1 MSHREKPIPSSMRI
15 TTMPTIL
22 GDFLKASVKSLLTL
36 PMIVPLAAVAATSSP
51 QAWSPAARAS
61 QLEALDYIERLELA
75 RGAGPDV
82 VADALGIKNGLL
94 AEVATASGIVRNFG
108 GIELSTELEQRSG
121 QTTIIVRASGG
132 CIDRDVAK
140 AKLVLGK
147 IVWAPLADSPAP
159 VFGYAHFQGGSASTV
174 FFDATGSKCL
184 TGVRIEDP
192 TRLKGAI
199 EAAYKQQ
206 TSK

>member
-1 MSHREKPIPSSMRI
+1 MPSSMRI

-22 GDFLKASVKSLLTL
+22 GDFVKDSVKSLLTL
-36 PMIVPLAAVAATSSP
+36 PMIVPVAAVAATSPP

-61 QLEALDYIERLELA
+61 QLAALDYIERLEVA
-75 RGAGPDV
+75 RSAGRQAAVNVLEIDNGSH
-82 VADALGIKNGLL
+82 ADRAS
-94 AEVATASGIVRNFG
+94 ASGISRNFG
-108 GIELSTELEQRSG
+108 GITLVTELEQLSG
-121 QTTIIVRASGG
+121 QVTIVVRASGG
-132 CIDRDVAK
+132 CIERDVAK
-140 AKLVLGK
+140 ARLLLGK

-192 TRLKGAI
+192 ARLKGAI
-199 EAAYKQQ
+199 EEAYKEGA
-206 TSK
+206 SN

>member
-1 MSHREKPIPSSMRI
+1 
-15 TTMPTIL
+15 MPTIL
-22 GDFLKASVKSLLTL
+22 GDFVRTSVKSLLAL
-36 PMIVPLAAVAATSSP
+36 PMIVPLAALAATSPP
-51 QAWSPAARAS
+51 QPWSPAAKAS

-75 RGAGPDV
+75 RSAGPDAA
-82 VADALGIKNGLL
+82 ADALGIKSGLP
-94 AEVATASGIVRNFG
+94 AEVGTASGSVRNFG
-108 GIELSTELEQRSG
+108 GIELATELDQRSG
-121 QTTIIVRASGG
+121 QTTIIVKASGG

-147 IVWAPLADSPAP
+147 VVWAPLADSPAP

-192 TRLKGAI
+192 MRLKGAI
-199 EAAYKQQ
+199 EAAYKQEA
-206 TSK
+206 SK